1 MIVVH
6 DGDSL
11 LLVTQNDHAH
21 FSGEL
26 LSLWRDDGLPVAPR
40 RDDIVFAGRE
50 HDNGWREADSAPR
63 VDAESGEPFGFLSLP
78 APDRIEIW
86 RRGIQ
91 RYRERR
97 PYAALLI
104 HQHAIAL
111 HQAFWSPGRATAA
124 TREPAGADSRQNG
137 AGDEYAELLDEVRAS
152 RDRLLQECGI
162 DEATLLADYPLIQLT
177 DAVSL
182 VACRCF
188 TGKREG
194 DDGPTRPL
202 GRAGRRFWRENG
214 DVVIDPLPLAG
225 ATRFRIPC
233 RRIERRRYESDTD
246 LGTALARARWG
257 ALEIRVRGSEDRSPA
272 S

>member
-6 DGDSL
+6 DGPSF

-26 LSLWRDDGLPVAPR
+26 LSLWRADGLPEHAR
-40 RDDIVFAGRE
+40 RDDIVFAARE

-63 VDAESGEPFGFLSLP
+63 VDRESGEPYGFLSLP

-86 RRGIQ
+86 RRGIR

-104 HQHAIAL
+104 VQHALSL
-111 HQAFWSPGRATAA
+111 HTSV
-124 TREPAGADSRQNG
+124 G
-137 AGDEYAELLDEVRAS
+137 AGDEYAELLDEVRVS
-152 RDRLLQECGI
+152 RDELLERTGAS
-162 DEATLLADYPLIQLT
+162 EADLLDDYPWIQIT
-177 DAVSL
+177 DAISL

-188 TGKREG
+188 EG
-194 DDGPTRPL
+194 DRTRV
-202 GRAGRRFWRENG
+202 GRRFWRENG
-214 DVVIDPLPLAG
+214 DLVIHPLPLAG

-233 RRIERRRYESDTD
+233 RRIERRRYTGDVD
-246 LGTALARARWG
+246 LATVLARARWDT
-257 ALEIRVRGSEDRSPA
+257 LEVRVRGAWSGPKR
-272 S
+272 

>member
-1 MIVVH
+1 MQCMIVVH
-6 DGDSL
+6 DGDSF

-26 LSLWRDDGLPVAPR
+26 LSLWRDDGLPGAPR
-40 RDDIVFAGRE
+40 RSDIVFAGRE
-50 HDNGWREADSAPR
+50 HDNGWREADAAPR
-63 VDAESGEPFGFLSLP
+63 VDAATGEPFGFLSLP

-86 RRGIQ
+86 RRGIH
-91 RYRERR
+91 RYRAER

-111 HQAFWSPGRATAA
+111 HQAL
-124 TREPAGADSRQNG
+124 GAD
-137 AGDEYAELLDEVRAS
+137 DEYADLLDEVRAS
-152 RDRLLQECGI
+152 RDRLLEACGV
-162 DEATLLADYPLIQLT
+162 EESTLLDDYPLIQLA

-188 TGKREG
+188 SGRRENNE
-194 DDGPTRPL
+194 GPTPAL
-202 GRAGRRFWRENG
+202 GRAGRRFWREDG

-233 RRIERRRYESDTD
+233 RRIERRRYRSDVD
-246 LGTALARARWG
+246 LLDALAPARWE
-257 ALEIRVRGSEDRSPA
+257 ALEIRVRGVESP
-272 S
+272 SPTS